1 MAEKRTGVVRKL
13 FGPSREEIWRQLST
27 DLEARYVSERFGKG
41 DKVEAAHGEWTVTL
55 DTHAVVAGKAV
66 IVFTRMRAP
75 YVNPSGFRFTV
86 YRKGLFSGIGKW
98 LGMQDIEVGDAAF
111 DEAFIIKGTSESQ
124 VRALLTSSISTS
136 SGSSRISSG

>member
-86 YRKGLFSGIGKW
+86 YRKGLFSGIGKGW
-98 LGMQDIEVGDAAF
+98 ACR
-111 DEAFIIKGTSESQ
+111 TSKWAT
-124 VRALLTSSISTS
+124 RPSTRRS
-136 SGSSRISSG
+136 SSRARARARSGRC